1 MQIFGIG
8 LLEFVFILVI
18 MVLVLGP
25 KGMVQAARETGKFIR
40 KIVRSPLWRDV
51 VGTSREIRNLPQK
64 IVREAGIEKEVQE
77 LRESMDPGSIPKIYH
92 PLNSAEEEIKNFKST
107 SQDQGKIS
115 SKGDD
120 TAQSIKKA
128 LQIKNPKPKYHKN
141 Q

>member
-8 LLEFVFILVI
+8 PLEFIFILVI

-25 KGMVQAARETGKFIR
+25 RGMVQAARETGKFIR
-40 KIVRSPLWRDV
+40 KIVRSPLWRDI

-77 LRESMDPGSIPKIYH
+77 LRESMDSGSIPKIYH
-92 PLNSAEEEIKNFKST
+92 PLNSTEEEVKNLKNT

-115 SKGDD
+115 SKSDD
-120 TAQSIKKA
+120 TAQSMKNA
-128 LQIKNPKPKYHKN
+128 PQIKNPKPKHHKN
-141 Q
+141 P

>member
-77 LRESMDPGSIPKIYH
+77 LRESMDSGSIPKIYH
-92 PLNSAEEEIKNFKST
+92 SLTSTEEEIENIKRS
-107 SQDQGKIS
+107 SQDQEKTS
-115 SKGDD
+115 SKSDD
-120 TAQSIKKA
+120 ATQLMKQTLRIKKPRPKHH
-128 LQIKNPKPKYHKN
+128 KNP
-141 Q
+141 